1 MDNSV
6 VAIFILKLLLAI
18 LLLTTYL
25 YIEKLEKTGCECSE
39 HPNRQFIKSFSLFG
53 FVFYL
58 ITVFINPAN
67 LDLGNAFNAIYVMID
82 LIFFIMLG
90 FFFYYT
96 ITYIRY
102 LINEKCKCSEDMR
115 RELIMGG
122 SIIELIL
129 IVIVFISSMLIPVTG
144 TCLTSVIDNAAKTS
158 SDIKKTV
165 SNPLNSIMSSPKNIS
180 NSAKEFKNVSKS
192 LFSKVSQKVLKQ
204 KN

>member
-18 LLLTTYL
+18 LLITTYL
-25 YIEKLEKTGCECSE
+25 YIEKLEQTGCECST
-39 HPNRQFIKSFSLFG
+39 HPNREFIKSFSLLG
-53 FVFYL
+53 FIFYL
-58 ITVFINPAN
+58 LTVFINPAN
-67 LDLGNAFNAIYVMID
+67 LKLGNTFNTIYVVID

-90 FFFYYT
+90 FFFYHT
-96 ITYIRY
+96 IEYIRY

-144 TCLTSVIDNAAKTS
+144 SCLTSIIDNTVKTS
-158 SDIKKTV
+158 NVIKKTV
-165 SNPLNSIMSSPKNIS
+165 SNPYKAIVTSPKNIRS
-180 NSAKEFKNVSKS
+180 SMKDFKNVSKD

-204 KN
+204 NK

>member
-1 MDNSV
+1 MDNSA
-6 VAIFILKLLLAI
+6 VAFFILKILLAI

-67 LDLGNAFNAIYVMID
+67 LKLGNAFNAIYGLVE

-90 FFFYYT
+90 VFFYYT
-96 ITYIRY
+96 IDYIRY

-129 IVIVFISSMLIPVTG
+129 IVIIFIGSMLLPVTG
-144 TCLTSVIDNAAKTS
+144 TCLVSIIDNAAKTS
-158 SDIKKTV
+158 NEIKKTV
-165 SNPLNSIMSSPKNIS
+165 SNPYASIIASPKNIS
-180 NSAKEFKNVSKS
+180 KSTTQLKNVSKNVLKS
-192 LFSKVSQKVLKQ
+192 VSQKVLRQSK
-204 KN
+204 

>member
-67 LDLGNAFNAIYVMID
+67 LDLGNAFNAIYVAID

-144 TCLTSVIDNAAKTS
+144 TCLASVIDNAAKTS

-204 KN
+204 KK

>member
-1 MDNSV
+1 MDNSA
-6 VAIFILKLLLAI
+6 VAFFILKLLLAI
-18 LLLTTYL
+18 LLLTTYF
-25 YIEKLEKTGCECSE
+25 YIEKLEKTGCDCSE

-53 FVFYL
+53 FVFYIL
-58 ITVFINPAN
+58 TVFINPAN
-67 LDLGNAFNAIYVMID
+67 FDLGNAFNAIYVAID

-90 FFFYYT
+90 VFFYYT
-96 ITYIRY
+96 IVYIRY

-144 TCLTSVIDNAAKTS
+144 TCLSSIIDNAAKTS
-158 SDIKKTV
+158 GEIKKTV
-165 SNPLNSIMSSPKNIS
+165 SNPYASIIASPKNIS
-180 NSAKEFKNVSKS
+180 NSAKDFKNVSKN

-204 KN
+204 RK